1 MTETSPITHLT
12 PRGLRNFATI
22 GWVASST
29 EAKIAAVEDPAFVGL
44 DTMEQGNTISS
55 IESCFNP

>member
-12 PRGLRNFATI
+12 PRGLRNYATI

-44 DTMEQGNTISS
+44 DTMEQGNTQSS
-55 IESCFNP
+55 LECGSKP